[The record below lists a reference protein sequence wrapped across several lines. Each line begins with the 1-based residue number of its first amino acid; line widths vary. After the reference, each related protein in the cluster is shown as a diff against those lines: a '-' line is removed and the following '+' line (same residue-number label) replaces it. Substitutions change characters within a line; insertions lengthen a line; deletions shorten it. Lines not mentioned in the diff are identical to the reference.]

1 MTTAHTFQHESQW
14 HWVIAG
20 IAVVAVVWELSDSS
34 LVERTDAS
42 KEDAVRVA
50 GQLMTN

>member
-1 MTTAHTFQHESQW
+1 MNARHTFTHEIQW

-20 IAVVAVVWELSDSS
+20 IAVVAVVWELSDSAI
-34 LVERTDAS
+34 LEETDAS
-42 KEDAVRVA
+42 KEDAARVA